1 MNECA
6 ERSPALVSK
15 IAPNGR
21 QPSAPVSQPG
31 RAAEASSRV
40 IIALEDCYAA
50 LRLRWP
56 DLPGVV
62 ITVFYDRRRSLRG
75 RVRVWDGQWR
85 SQAHPFL
92 PELHLDSTILSDP
105 PEAILKTLV
114 HEAAHALAQARGI
127 QDTSREGRYHNQRF
141 AELAREMG
149 LVVEADTRLGI
160 RTPSLR
166 PEWLAEHYR
175 PLVQTIAAASQ
186 RLWQD
191 DHAPLA
197 RAGGHGHA
205 GKSTGNG
212 PTSPKGRLVKAVCHC
227 RPPRII
233 RAARQTLRAAPI
245 RCAACGGAFGL
256 NPNPNQETP
265 A

>member
-1 MNECA
+1 MNVRA
-6 ERSPALVSK
+6 ERSPALAGK
-15 IAPNGR
+15 IATNGH
-21 QPSAPVSQPG
+21 QPLAPISRSG
-31 RAAEASSRV
+31 RAAEAISRV

-62 ITVFYDRRRSLRG
+62 ITVFYDRHRSLRG
-75 RVRVWDGQWR
+75 YFWDGQWR
-85 SQAHPFL
+85 SQADPFL
-92 PELHLDSTILSDP
+92 PELHIDSTILSDP

-127 QDTSREGRYHNQRF
+127 KDTSREGRYHNQRF
-141 AELAREMG
+141 AELAQEMG

-160 RTPSLR
+160 RTPGLR
-166 PEWLAEHYR
+166 PEWLEEHYR
-175 PLVQTIAAASQ
+175 PLVQTIAAASH

-191 DHAPLA
+191 DHSTLA
-197 RAGGHGHA
+197 RAGGNGHT
-205 GKSTGNG
+205 GKSAVNGATG
-212 PTSPKGRLVKAVCHC
+212 PKGRLVKAVCHC
-227 RPPRII
+227 SPPRII

-256 NPNPNQETP
+256 NPNPNKETP
-265 A
+265 Q